1 MRRATIVIL
10 SLVLL
15 AAPAAVAACGGDVT
29 ASGGATGD
37 EAAESTD
44 DLKNVVDR
52 AVETGNLETLTTA
65 LTEAGLVETLKG
77 AGPFTVFAP
86 TDEAFDALPDGA
98 LDELLADPQGELT
111 KVLTYH
117 VVPGEIMSAE
127 LTDGMT
133 VETLQGGGADRLGRR
148 RRQRQ
153 DRRRRPRDRRRFR
166 RERCHPRDRRRAAA
180 AGAEVG
186 EDDLRTA
193 TRGA

>member
-133 VETLQGGGADRLGRR
+133 VETLQG
-148 RRQRQ
+148 
-153 DRRRRPRDRRRFR
+153 
-166 RERCHPRDRRRAAA
+166 
-180 AGAEVG
+180 AELTVSV
-186 EDDLRTA
+186 DDDGNVKIDDAVLVTGDVFA
-193 TRGA
+193 ENGVIHVIDAVLLPPEKK